1 MGACLYQN
9 IFVILQQNL
18 RNMDVR
24 ERLAALRAQ
33 MHEQGLAA
41 YVVPGND
48 PHASEYMASHWCEMQ
63 WLSGFNGESGTMVVT
78 TDRALLWTD
87 SRYYLQAGIELKDST
102 IELMRESDI
111 DCPSV
116 VEWLKGE
123 LKAESQEPRD
133 ERFIGLN
140 PEMFSV
146 NDFKAWKE
154 QFAEA
159 GIGVKSVD
167 LIKPIWTEG
176 RPAIPSDKLY
186 PYSADFAGETVESK
200 ISRMREILEAKGES
214 QKSKDYALIV
224 SALDEIAWLL
234 NIRGNDVEYNP
245 VVISY
250 VVLEGDK
257 CTLFV
262 NPEKIDSAAQNYLD
276 FNNIDVQPYEAVFDY
291 IHGLRGTIFYDGA
304 KVNEALY
311 EAIDNGPSD
320 QGPRTKAKNIQSPI
334 LIDKAKKNAVEL
346 EGERI
351 AMRQDGAALTRFF
364 KWLEETLVESQ
375 KSKVERPLT
384 EWDLME
390 KLHAFRAMGEN
401 FVEESFGTIAG
412 YQGNG
417 AIVHYA
423 ATKEHCAEVKKE
435 GMLLL
440 DSGGQYLDGTTDITR
455 TVWLG
460 GRIPEQAKLDYTYV
474 LKGHIALQTA
484 RFPRGTRG
492 NQLDA
497 LAKQYMW
504 QAGITFGH
512 GTGHGVGH
520 FLGCH
525 EGPQNVR
532 TDNNPTPLEV
542 GHIISD
548 EPGIYRTGKWGIR
561 TENLITVIP
570 AKQTKATTTEDEW
583 LTFETLTLCFYDTSL
598 IEMSLMTEDEID
610 WLNAYHVR
618 VYKEVSP
625 LLNEEEKH
633 YLAKKCV
640 ALEI

>member
-1 MGACLYQN
+1 MNVL
-9 IFVILQQNL
+9 
-18 RNMDVR
+18 D
-24 ERLAALRAQ
+24 RLAALRAA
-33 MHEQGLAA
+33 MKEAKVAA

-78 TDRALLWTD
+78 TDKALLWTD

-116 VEWLKGE
+116 VDWL
-123 LKAESQEPRD
+123 AENVQ
-133 ERFIGLN
+133 GLVGVN

-146 NDFKAWKE
+146 NDFSAWNEKI
-154 QFAEA
+154 AL
-159 GIGVKSVD
+159 KSID
-167 LIKPIWTEG
+167 LIKPLWIEG
-176 RPAIPSDKLY
+176 RPAIPADKLY
-186 PYSADFAGETVESK
+186 PYSADFAGESVESK
-200 ISRMREILEAKGES
+200 LARMREKLV
-214 QKSKDYALIV
+214 ALHGDAIIV

-250 VVLEGDK
+250 VVLKADK

-262 NPEKIDSAAQNYLD
+262 DANKIDTVARNYLD
-276 FNNIDVQPYEAVFDY
+276 FNNIDVQQYEAVFKY
-291 IHGLRGTIFYDGA
+291 IARLSGTVIYDGA
-304 KVNEALY
+304 RVNEALF
-311 EAIDNGPSD
+311 EAIPAGCKKIN
-320 QGPRTKAKNIQSPI
+320 TKSPI
-334 LIDKAKKNAVEL
+334 LIDKAHKNAVEL

-351 AMRQDGAALTRFF
+351 AMRQDAAALTRFF
-364 KWLEETLVESQ
+364 KWLEEEAFANGKTQ
-375 KSKVERPLT
+375 T

-390 KLHAFRAMGEN
+390 KLHAFRDMGEN

-412 YQGNG
+412 YKGNG

-423 ATKEHCAEVKKE
+423 ATKDNCAEVKPE

-460 GRIPEQAKLDYTYV
+460 GEIPTQAKLDYTYV

-504 QAGITFGH
+504 EAGITFGH

-542 GHIISD
+542 GHIVSD
-548 EPGIYRTGKWGIR
+548 EPGIYRTGQWGIR

-570 AKQTKATTTEDEW
+570 AQQTEATTTEDEW
-583 LTFETLTLCFYDTSL
+583 LTFETLTLCFYDTNL
-598 IEMSLMTEDEID
+598 IDMSLMTDKEIA
-610 WLNAYHVR
+610 WINAYHER
-618 VYKEVSP
+618 VYKETAP
-625 LLNEEEKH
+625 LLNAEEAA
-633 YLAKKCV
+633 YLARKC
-640 ALEI
+640 APIQL

>member
-1 MGACLYQN
+1 MTVLDN
-9 IFVILQQNL
+9 
-18 RNMDVR
+18 
-24 ERLAALRAQ
+24 LAALR
-33 MHEQGLAA
+33 GLMRENGLSA

-63 WLSGFNGESGTMVVT
+63 WLSGFQGESGTVVVT
-78 TDRALLWTD
+78 MDRALLWTD
-87 SRYYLQAGIELKDST
+87 SRYYLQAGIELKGSS
-102 IELMRESDI
+102 IELMRESDV

-116 VEWLKGE
+116 VDWLSE
-123 LKAESQEPRD
+123 HVE
-133 ERFIGLN
+133 GLVGVN

-146 NDFKAWKE
+146 DD
-154 QFAEA
+154 FAEWSEK
-159 GIGVKSVD
+159 VSLKSID
-167 LIKPIWTEG
+167 LIKPLWTEG
-176 RPAIPSDKLY
+176 RPAIPADKLY

-200 ISRMREILEAKGES
+200 ISRMREQLAK
-214 QKSKDYALIV
+214 KKANAMIV

-250 VVLEGDK
+250 LVLEADK

-262 NPEKIDSAAQNYLD
+262 DQAKLDSAAQNYLD
-276 FNNIDVQPYEAVFDY
+276 FNRIDVQPYEAVFEY
-291 IHGLRGTIFYDGA
+291 IRSLNGTVLYDGA
-304 KVNEALY
+304 KVNEALF
-311 EAIDNGPSD
+311 EAIPEGCKKIN
-320 QGPRTKAKNIQSPI
+320 TKSPI
-334 LIDKAKKNAVEL
+334 LVDKAKKNAVEL

-351 AMRQDGAALTRFF
+351 AMRQDAAALTRFF
-364 KWLEETLVESQ
+364 KWLEEEAFAKGQTQ
-375 KSKVERPLT
+375 T
-384 EWDLME
+384 EWNLME
-390 KLHAFRAMGEN
+390 KLHEFRAKGEN

-412 YQGNG
+412 YKGNG

-423 ATKEHCAEVKKE
+423 ATKENCAEVKPE

-460 GRIPEQAKLDYTYV
+460 GRIPQQAKLDYTYV
-474 LKGHIALQTA
+474 LKGHIALQRA
-484 RFPRGTRG
+484 RFPKGTRG

-504 QAGITFGH
+504 EAGITFGH

-532 TDNNPTPLEV
+532 TDNNPTALEV

-548 EPGIYRTGKWGIR
+548 EPGIYRTGQWGIR

-583 LTFETLTLCFYDTSL
+583 LTFETLTLCFYDTNL

-625 LLNEEEKH
+625 LLNEAERA
-633 YLAKKCV
+633 YLAKKC
-640 ALEI
+640 AAIEI

>member
-1 MGACLYQN
+1 MKT
-9 IFVILQQNL
+9 IEKI
-18 RNMDVR
+18 
-24 ERLAALRAQ
+24 AALRQA
-33 MHEQGLAA
+33 MREAGVAA

-48 PHASEYMASHWCEMQ
+48 PHASEYMAAHWCEMQ

-78 TDRALLWTD
+78 LDRALLWTD

-116 VEWLKGE
+116 VDWLSE
-123 LKAESQEPRD
+123 HVE
-133 ERFIGLN
+133 GLVGVN

-146 NDFKAWKE
+146 NDFADWKE
-154 QFAEA
+154 KVEL
-159 GIGVKSVD
+159 KSVD
-167 LIKPIWTEG
+167 LIKGLWTED
-176 RPAIPSDKLY
+176 RPAIPADKLY

-200 ISRMREILEAKGES
+200 LARMRAELKKKNG
-214 QKSKDYALIV
+214 DALII

-234 NIRGNDVEYNP
+234 NIRGNDVEFNP

-250 VVLEGDK
+250 VVLEADK

-262 NPEKIDSAAQNYLD
+262 DAAKIDSPAQNYLD

-291 IHGLRGTIFYDGA
+291 IRGLKGTVLFDGA
-304 KVNEALY
+304 RVNEALY
-311 EAIDNGPSD
+311 EAIPAECKKVN
-320 QGPRTKAKNIQSPI
+320 AKSPI
-334 LIDKAKKNAVEL
+334 LIDKAHKNAVEL

-351 AMRQDGAALTRFF
+351 AMRQDAAALTRFF
-364 KWLEETLVESQ
+364 LWLEKEAFKNGQTQ
-375 KSKVERPLT
+375 T
-384 EWDLME
+384 EWTLME
-390 KLHAFRAMGEN
+390 KLHEFRMKGEN

-412 YQGNG
+412 YKGNG

-423 ATKEHCAEVKKE
+423 ATPEKCAEVKPE

-474 LKGHIALQTA
+474 LKGHIALARA

-497 LAKQYMW
+497 LAKQFMW
-504 QAGITFGH
+504 EAGITFGH

-532 TDNNPTPLEV
+532 TDNNPTALEV

-548 EPGIYRTGKWGIR
+548 EPGIYRTDKWGIR

-570 AKQTKATTTEDEW
+570 AKRTKATTTEDEW
-583 LTFETLTLCFYDTSL
+583 LAFETLTLCFYDTNL

-618 VYKEVSP
+618 VYKETAP
-625 LLNEEEKH
+625 LLNAEERNF
-633 YLAKKCV
+633 LARKCA
-640 ALEI
+640 ALD

>member
-1 MGACLYQN
+1 MN
-9 IFVILQQNL
+9 VK
-18 RNMDVR
+18 

-111 DCPSV
+111 DCPGV
-116 VEWLKGE
+116 VEWLCGE
-123 LKAESQEPRD
+123 LRITND
-133 ERFIGLN
+133 ELRIGVN

-146 NDFKAWKE
+146 NAFKAWKE
-154 QFAEA
+154 RFVEA

-167 LIKPIWTEG
+167 LIRPIWTEG

-186 PYSADFAGETVESK
+186 PYSADFAGETVENK
-200 ISRMREILEAKGES
+200 LARMRESLESKVES

-250 VVLEGDK
+250 VVLEADK

-311 EAIDNGPSD
+311 EAISHQDSAVS
-320 QGPRTKAKNIQSPI
+320 AKNIQSPI

-364 KWLEETLVESQ
+364 KWLEEEAFSHQ
-375 KSKVERPLT
+375 HSAIS

-460 GRIPEQAKLDYTYV
+460 GRIPQQAKLDYTYV

-548 EPGIYRTGKWGIR
+548 EPGIYRTGQWGIR

-598 IEMSLMTEDEID
+598 IEMNLMTEDEID

-625 LLNEEEKH
+625 LLNEEEKQ
-633 YLAKKCV
+633 YLARKCA
-640 ALEI
+640 ALEVGE

>member
-1 MGACLYQN
+1 MRK
-9 IFVILQQNL
+9 ILFFMTVQ
-18 RNMDVR
+18 
-24 ERLAALRAQ
+24 ERLAALRAL
-33 MHEQGLAA
+33 MKENGLSA

-78 TDRALLWTD
+78 LDRALLWTD

-111 DCPSV
+111 DCPKIT
-116 VEWLKGE
+116 EWL
-123 LKAESQEPRD
+123 AENVQ
-133 ERFIGLN
+133 GLVGVN

-146 NDFKAWKE
+146 NDF
-154 QFAEA
+154 AEWSESIA
-159 GIGVKSVD
+159 LKSID
-167 LIKPIWTEG
+167 LIKPLWTEG
-176 RPAIPSDKLY
+176 RPAIPADKLY

-200 ISRMREILEAKGES
+200 LARMRGILESRVKSQES
-214 QKSKDYALIV
+214 REYAMII
-224 SALDEIAWLL
+224 SALDEIVWLL

-250 VVLEGDK
+250 AVLEADK

-262 NPEKIDSAAQNYLD
+262 DANKIDSPAQNYLD
-276 FNNIDVQPYEAVFDY
+276 FNNIDVKPYEAVFEY
-291 IHGLRGTIFYDGA
+291 IASLSGTVLYDGA
-304 KVNEALY
+304 RVNEALF
-311 EAIDNGPSD
+311 EAIPADCKKIN
-320 QGPRTKAKNIQSPI
+320 TKSPI

-351 AMRQDGAALTRFF
+351 AMRQDAVALTRFF
-364 KWLEETLVESQ
+364 KWLEEEAFADGQTQ
-375 KSKVERPLT
+375 T
-384 EWDLME
+384 EWSLME
-390 KLHAFRAMGEN
+390 KLHEFRLKGEN
-401 FVEESFGTIAG
+401 FVEDSFGTIAG
-412 YQGNG
+412 YLGNG

-423 ATKEHCAEVKKE
+423 ATADKCAVVKPE

-460 GRIPEQAKLDYTYV
+460 GRIPQQAKLDYTYV
-474 LKGHIALQTA
+474 LKGHIALARA

-497 LAKQYMW
+497 LAKQFMW
-504 QAGITFGH
+504 EAGITYGH

-520 FLGCH
+520 FLSCH

-532 TDNNPTPLEV
+532 TDNNPTSLEV

-548 EPGIYRTGKWGIR
+548 EPGIYRTDKWGIR

-583 LTFETLTLCFYDTSL
+583 LAFETLTLCFYDTSL

-610 WLNAYHVR
+610 WINAYHVR
-618 VYKEVSP
+618 VYKEISP
-625 LLNEEEKH
+625 LLSNEEKS
-633 YLAKKCV
+633 YLAYKC
-640 ALEI
+640 AAIELD

>member
-1 MGACLYQN
+1 MS
-9 IFVILQQNL
+9 
-18 RNMDVR
+18 VR
-24 ERLAALRAQ
+24 ERLDALREL
-33 MHEQGLAA
+33 MRKHDLSA

-48 PHASEYMASHWCEMQ
+48 PHASEYMAAHWCEMQ

-78 TDRALLWTD
+78 LDRALLWTD

-111 DCPSV
+111 DCPKIV
-116 VEWLKGE
+116 DWL
-123 LKAESQEPRD
+123 AENVNRQWV
-133 ERFIGLN
+133 GVN

-146 NDFKAWKE
+146 NDFADWSEK
-154 QFAEA
+154 
-159 GIGVKSVD
+159 INLKSID
-167 LIKPIWTEG
+167 LIKPLWTEN
-176 RPAIPSDKLY
+176 RPAIPADKLY

-200 ISRMREILEAKGES
+200 LARMREIANR
-214 QKSKDYALIV
+214 KSSDRPWALV
-224 SALDEIAWLL
+224 SSALDEIAWLL

-250 VVLEGDK
+250 VVLEADK

-262 NPEKIDSAAQNYLD
+262 NAEKIDSPAQNYLD
-276 FNNIDVQPYEAVFDY
+276 FNNIDVLPYEAVFDY
-291 IHGLRGTIFYDGA
+291 IRGLKGTVLFDGA
-304 KVNEALY
+304 RVNEALF
-311 EAIDNGPSD
+311 EAIPEGCKRIN
-320 QGPRTKAKNIQSPI
+320 TKSPI
-334 LIDKAKKNAVEL
+334 LIDKARKNAVEL

-351 AMRQDGAALTRFF
+351 AMRQDAVALTRFF
-364 KWLEETLVESQ
+364 KWLEEEAFKTPQTECTLA
-375 KSKVERPLT
+375 
-384 EWDLME
+384 D
-390 KLHAFRAMGEN
+390 KLHEFRLQGEN

-423 ATKEHCAEVKKE
+423 ATPDNCAEVKPQ

-460 GRIPEQAKLDYTYV
+460 GRIPQQAKLDYTYV
-474 LKGHIALQTA
+474 LKGHIALARA

-497 LAKQYMW
+497 LAKQFMW
-504 QAGITFGH
+504 EAGITFGH

-532 TDNNPTPLEV
+532 TDNNPTALEI

-548 EPGIYRTGKWGIR
+548 EPGIYRTNQWGIR
-561 TENLITVIP
+561 TENLITVVP
-570 AKQTKATTTEDEW
+570 AKRTKATTTDDEW
-583 LTFETLTLCFYDTSL
+583 LAFETLTLCFYDTSL

-625 LLNEEEKH
+625 LLNNDERTF
-633 YLAKKCV
+633 LARKC
-640 ALEI
+640 AAIEI

>member
-1 MGACLYQN
+1 MNRL
-9 IFVILQQNL
+9 
-18 RNMDVR
+18 
-24 ERLAALRAQ
+24 ERLAALRG
-33 MHEQGLAA
+33 MMKEHGLAA

-63 WLSGFNGESGTMVVT
+63 FLSGFNGESGTMVVT
-78 TDRALLWTD
+78 MDKALLWTD

-102 IELMRESDI
+102 IELMRESDV
-111 DCPSV
+111 DCPKIV
-116 VEWLKGE
+116 DWLADNVQG
-123 LKAESQEPRD
+123 L
-133 ERFIGLN
+133 IGVN

-146 NDFKAWKE
+146 NDYKE
-154 QFAEA
+154 WSEKIAL
-159 GIGVKSVD
+159 KSID
-167 LIKPIWTEG
+167 LIKPLWTEG
-176 RPAIPSDKLY
+176 RPAIPQDKLY
-186 PYSADFAGETVESK
+186 PYAADFAGESVESK
-200 ISRMREILEAKGES
+200 LARMREQLAK
-214 QKSKDYALIV
+214 KKADAMII

-250 VVLEGDK
+250 VVLEADK

-262 NPEKIDSAAQNYLD
+262 DAAKIDSPAQNYLD
-276 FNNIDVQPYEAVFDY
+276 FNNVEVKPYEAVFDY
-291 IHGLRGTIFYDGA
+291 IKGLKGTVLYDGA
-304 KVNEALY
+304 RVNEALY
-311 EAIDNGPSD
+311 EAIPEGCKKIN
-320 QGPRTKAKNIQSPI
+320 AKSPI
-334 LIDKAKKNAVEL
+334 LIDKAHKNAVEL

-351 AMRQDGAALTRFF
+351 AMRQDCVALTRFF
-364 KWLEETLVESQ
+364 MWLEEEAFANGQTQ
-375 KSKVERPLT
+375 T
-384 EWDLME
+384 EWTLME
-390 KLHAFRAMGEN
+390 KLHEFRMMGEN

-412 YQGNG
+412 YKGNG

-423 ATKEHCAEVKKE
+423 ATKDNCAEVKPE

-460 GRIPEQAKLDYTYV
+460 GRIPQQAKLDYTYV
-474 LKGHIALQTA
+474 LKGHIALARA

-504 QAGITFGH
+504 EAGITFGH

-532 TDNNPTPLEV
+532 TDNNPTALEI

-548 EPGIYRTGKWGIR
+548 EPGIYRTDLWGIR

-583 LTFETLTLCFYDTSL
+583 LQFETLTLCFYDTSL

-625 LLNEEEKH
+625 LLNDEEKK
-633 YLAKKCV
+633 YLAYKCQS
-640 ALEI
+640 LEI

>member
-1 MGACLYQN
+1 MKT
-9 IFVILQQNL
+9 I
-18 RNMDVR
+18 DK
-24 ERLAALRAQ
+24 LAALRQA
-33 MHEQGLAA
+33 MREAGVSA

-48 PHASEYMASHWCEMQ
+48 PHASEYMAAHWCEMQ

-78 TDRALLWTD
+78 LDRALLWTD

-116 VEWLKGE
+116 VDWLKE
-123 LKAESQEPRD
+123 SLPQPSLKGGSSV
-133 ERFIGLN
+133 GLN
-140 PEMFSV
+140 PEMWSV
-146 NDFKAWKE
+146 DDFKAMKE
-154 QFAEA
+154 RLADT
-159 GIGVKSVD
+159 GIGVKSID

-176 RPAIPSDKLY
+176 RPAIPADKLY
-186 PYSADFAGETVESK
+186 PYSADYAGETVESK
-200 ISRMREILEAKGES
+200 LARIRKCLPQPSLKGGS
-214 QKSKDYALIV
+214 AMII

-250 VVLEGDK
+250 VVLEADK

-262 NPEKIDSAAQNYLD
+262 DANKVDTVAQNYLD
-276 FNNIDVQPYEAVFDY
+276 FNNIDVQPYEAVFES
-291 IHGLRGTIFYDGA
+291 IRGLQGTVLFDGA
-304 KVNEALY
+304 RVNEALY
-311 EAIDNGPSD
+311 EAIPEGCKKVN
-320 QGPRTKAKNIQSPI
+320 AKSPI
-334 LIDKAKKNAVEL
+334 LIDKARKNAVEL

-351 AMRQDGAALTRFF
+351 AMRQDAVALTRFF
-364 KWLEETLVESQ
+364 LWLEKEAFRDGQTQ
-375 KSKVERPLT
+375 T
-384 EWDLME
+384 EWTLME
-390 KLHAFRAMGEN
+390 KLHEFRMMGEN

-412 YQGNG
+412 YKGNG

-423 ATKEHCAEVKKE
+423 ATPDKCAEVKPE

-474 LKGHIALQTA
+474 LKGHIALARA

-504 QAGITFGH
+504 EAGITFGH

-532 TDNNPTPLEV
+532 TDNNPTALEV

-548 EPGIYRTGKWGIR
+548 EPGIYRTDKWGIR

-570 AKQTKATTTEDEW
+570 AKRTKATTTEDEW
-583 LTFETLTLCFYDTSL
+583 LAFETLTLCFYDTSL
-598 IEMSLMTEDEID
+598 IELSLMTDDEID

-625 LLNEEEKH
+625 LLNAEEAKF
-633 YLAKKCV
+633 LARKCAAV
-640 ALEI
+640 ER

>member
-1 MGACLYQN
+1 MK
-9 IFVILQQNL
+9 
-18 RNMDVR
+18 VR
-24 ERLAALRAQ
+24 EKIESLLAAMRAN
-33 MHEQGLAA
+33 GLSA

-63 WLSGFNGESGTMVVT
+63 WLSGFNGESGTVVVT
-78 TDRALLWTD
+78 LDKALLWTD
-87 SRYYLQAGIELKDST
+87 SRYYLQAGIELEDSG
-102 IELMRESDI
+102 IELMRESDV
-111 DCPSV
+111 DCPSI
-116 VEWLKGE
+116 VEWLTVNGSG
-123 LKAESQEPRD
+123 LTV
-133 ERFIGLN
+133 GLN

-146 NDFKAWKE
+146 NDFQAWKG
-154 QFAEA
+154 QLAEA
-159 GIGVKSVD
+159 GIEIKSID
-167 LIKPIWTEG
+167 LIKPLWTDG
-176 RPAIPSDKLY
+176 RPAIPQDKLY

-200 ISRMREILEAKGES
+200 LARMREIVNR
-214 QKSKDYALIV
+214 KSSNRKWALII

-250 VVLEGDK
+250 VVLEADK

-262 NPEKIDSAAQNYLD
+262 DANKIDSAAQNYLD
-276 FNNIDVQPYEAVFDY
+276 FNNIDIQPYEAVFDY
-291 IHGLRGTIFYDGA
+291 IKSLSGTVFYDGA
-304 KVNEALY
+304 RVNEALY
-311 EAIDNGPSD
+311 EAIRVQESGV
-320 QGPRTKAKNIQSPI
+320 KAKDIKSPI
-334 LIDKAKKNAVEL
+334 LIDKAKKNAIEL

-364 KWLEETLVESQ
+364 KWLEEEAFADRSGSGAQTAS
-375 KSKVERPLT
+375 LT

-390 KLHAFRAMGEN
+390 KLHEFRAMGEN

-423 ATKEHCAEVKKE
+423 ATKDNCAEVKPE

-455 TVWLG
+455 TIWLG
-460 GRIPEQAKLDYTYV
+460 GRKPEQAKRDYTYV
-474 LKGHIALQTA
+474 LKGHIALARA

-504 QAGITFGH
+504 EAGITFGH

-548 EPGIYRTGKWGIR
+548 EPGIYRTDKWGIR

-570 AKQTKATTTEDEW
+570 AKQTNETTTEDEW
-583 LTFETLTLCFYDTSL
+583 LAFETLTLCFYDTSL
-598 IEMSLMTEDEID
+598 IEMSLMTDDEID
-610 WLNAYHVR
+610 WINAYHVR
-618 VYKEVSP
+618 VYKEISP
-625 LLNEEEKH
+625 LLNDEEKS
-633 YLAKKCV
+633 YLAYKC
-640 ALEI
+640 AAIER

>member
-1 MGACLYQN
+1 MQKKVYLCSKN
-9 IFVILQQNL
+9 
-18 RNMDVR
+18 RKNMTTI
-24 ERLAALRAQ
+24 EKLAALRGMMQ
-33 MHEQGLAA
+33 EHGLAA

-78 TDRALLWTD
+78 MDKALLWTD

-111 DCPSV
+111 DCPKIPDWLADN
-116 VEWLKGE
+116 VEGTV
-123 LKAESQEPRD
+123 
-133 ERFIGLN
+133 GVN

-146 NDFKAWKE
+146 NDF
-154 QFAEA
+154 AEWSET
-159 GIGVKSVD
+159 IELHSID
-167 LIKPIWTEG
+167 FIKPLWTEG
-176 RPAIPSDKLY
+176 RPAIPQDKLY
-186 PYSADFAGETVESK
+186 SYSEDFAGESVESK
-200 ISRMREILEAKGES
+200 LARMREQLAK
-214 QKSKDYALIV
+214 KKADAMII

-250 VVLEGDK
+250 VVLEADK

-262 NPEKIDSAAQNYLD
+262 DENKIDSPAQNYLD
-276 FNNIDVQPYEAVFDY
+276 FNNIDIKPYEAVFEY
-291 IHGLRGTIFYDGA
+291 IKSLSGTVLYDGA
-304 KVNEALY
+304 RVNEALY
-311 EAIDNGPSD
+311 EAIPAACKKIN
-320 QGPRTKAKNIQSPI
+320 TKSPI
-334 LIDKAKKNAVEL
+334 LIDKAKKNAIEI

-351 AMRQDGAALTRFF
+351 AMRQDAVALTRFF
-364 KWLEETLVESQ
+364 KWLEEEAFEDGQTQ
-375 KSKVERPLT
+375 T
-384 EWDLME
+384 EWSLME
-390 KLHAFRAMGEN
+390 KLHEFRLMGEN
-401 FVEESFGTIAG
+401 FIEESFGTIAG
-412 YQGNG
+412 YLGNG

-423 ATKEHCAEVKKE
+423 ATKDNCAEVKPE

-460 GRIPEQAKLDYTYV
+460 GRIPQQAKLDYTYV
-474 LKGHIALQTA
+474 LKGHIALQRA

-504 QAGITFGH
+504 EAGITYGH

-532 TDNNPTPLEV
+532 TDNNPTALEV

-618 VYKEVSP
+618 VYKEISP
-625 LLNEEEKH
+625 LLSNEEKS
-633 YLAKKCV
+633 YLAYKCASIEV
-640 ALEI
+640 

>member
-1 MGACLYQN
+1 MTVL
-9 IFVILQQNL
+9 
-18 RNMDVR
+18 
-24 ERLAALRAQ
+24 ERLSALREL
-33 MHEQGLAA
+33 MRKNGLAA

-63 WLSGFNGESGTMVVT
+63 WISGFNGESGTIVVT
-78 TDRALLWTD
+78 LDKALLWTD

-116 VEWLKGE
+116 IDWLSENIQGVV
-123 LKAESQEPRD
+123 
-133 ERFIGLN
+133 GVN

-146 NDFKAWKE
+146 NDFADWKE
-154 QFAEA
+154 KAELRS
-159 GIGVKSVD
+159 ID
-167 LIKPIWTEG
+167 LIKPIWTED
-176 RPAIPSDKLY
+176 RPAIPQDKLY

-200 ISRMREILEAKGES
+200 LARMREQLAK
-214 QKSKDYALIV
+214 KKADALIV

-250 VVLEGDK
+250 VVLEADK

-262 NPEKIDSAAQNYLD
+262 DANKIDAPAQNYLD
-276 FNNIDVQPYEAVFDY
+276 FNNIDVKPYEAVFDY
-291 IHGLRGTIFYDGA
+291 IAGLSGTILYDGA
-304 KVNEALY
+304 RVNEALY
-311 EAIDNGPSD
+311 EAIPEGCKKIN
-320 QGPRTKAKNIQSPI
+320 AKSVI
-334 LIDKAKKNAVEL
+334 LIDKAKKNVVEL

-351 AMRQDGAALTRFF
+351 AMRQDAVALTRFF
-364 KWLEETLVESQ
+364 MWLEEEAFANGQTQ
-375 KSKVERPLT
+375 T
-384 EWDLME
+384 EWSLME
-390 KLHAFRAMGEN
+390 KLHEFRLKGEN

-412 YQGNG
+412 YLGNG

-423 ATKEHCAEVKKE
+423 ATKENCAEVKPQ

-460 GRIPEQAKLDYTYV
+460 GRIPQQAKLDYTYV
-474 LKGHIALQTA
+474 LKGHIALARA

-504 QAGITFGH
+504 EAGITYGH

-532 TDNNPTPLEV
+532 TDNNPTSLEV

-548 EPGIYRTGKWGIR
+548 EPGIYRTDMWGIR

-570 AKQTKATTTEDEW
+570 TKQTKATTTEDEW
-583 LTFETLTLCFYDTSL
+583 LAFETLTLCFYDTSL

-610 WLNAYHVR
+610 WINAYHVR

-625 LLNEEEKH
+625 LLNDEEKK
-633 YLAKKCV
+633 YLAYKCA
-640 ALEI
+640 ALGD

>member
-1 MGACLYQN
+1 MNVL
-9 IFVILQQNL
+9 
-18 RNMDVR
+18 D
-24 ERLAALRAQ
+24 RLAALRAA
-33 MHEQGLAA
+33 MKEAKVAA
-41 YVVPGND
+41 YVVLGND

-78 TDRALLWTD
+78 TDKALLWTD

-116 VEWLKGE
+116 VDWL
-123 LKAESQEPRD
+123 AENVQ
-133 ERFIGLN
+133 GLVGVN

-146 NDFKAWKE
+146 NDFSAWNEKI
-154 QFAEA
+154 AL
-159 GIGVKSVD
+159 KSID
-167 LIKPIWTEG
+167 LIKPLWIEG
-176 RPAIPSDKLY
+176 RPAIPADKLY
-186 PYSADFAGETVESK
+186 PYSADFAGESVESK
-200 ISRMREILEAKGES
+200 LARMREKLV
-214 QKSKDYALIV
+214 ALHGDSIIV

-250 VVLEGDK
+250 VVLEADK

-262 NPEKIDSAAQNYLD
+262 DANKIDTVARNYLD
-276 FNNIDVQPYEAVFDY
+276 FNNIDVQPYEAVFEY
-291 IHGLRGTIFYDGA
+291 IARLSGMVIFDGA
-304 KVNEALY
+304 RVNEALF
-311 EAIDNGPSD
+311 EAIPAGCKKIN
-320 QGPRTKAKNIQSPI
+320 TKSPI
-334 LIDKAKKNAVEL
+334 LIDKAHKNAVEL

-351 AMRQDGAALTRFF
+351 AMRQDAAALTRFF
-364 KWLEETLVESQ
+364 KWLEEEAFANGKTQ
-375 KSKVERPLT
+375 T

-390 KLHAFRAMGEN
+390 KLHAFRDMGEN

-412 YQGNG
+412 YKGNG

-423 ATKEHCAEVKKE
+423 ATKDNCAEVKPE

-460 GRIPEQAKLDYTYV
+460 GEIPTQAKLDYTYV

-497 LAKQYMW
+497 LAKQFMW
-504 QAGITFGH
+504 EAGITFGH

-542 GHIISD
+542 GHIVSD
-548 EPGIYRTGKWGIR
+548 EPGIYRTGQWGIR

-570 AKQTKATTTEDEW
+570 AKQTEATTTEDEW
-583 LTFETLTLCFYDTSL
+583 LTFETLTLCFYDTNL
-598 IEMSLMTEDEID
+598 IDMSLMTDKEIA
-610 WLNAYHVR
+610 WINAYHER
-618 VYKEVSP
+618 VYKETAP
-625 LLNEEEKH
+625 LLNAEEAA
-633 YLAKKCV
+633 YLARKC
-640 ALEI
+640 APIQL

>member
-1 MGACLYQN
+1 MT
-9 IFVILQQNL
+9 
-18 RNMDVR
+18 VR
-24 ERLAALRAQ
+24 EKIAALRAA
-33 MHEQGLAA
+33 MSACGVSA

-48 PHASEYMASHWCEMQ
+48 PHASEYMASHWFEMQ
-63 WLSGFNGESGTMVVT
+63 WLSGFQGESGTVVVT
-78 TDRALLWTD
+78 MDRALLWTD
-87 SRYYLQAGIELKDST
+87 SRYYLQAGIELNGSG

-111 DCPSV
+111 DCPSIPDWL
-116 VEWLKGE
+116 VENVQG
-123 LKAESQEPRD
+123 PV
-133 ERFIGLN
+133 GVN

-146 NDFKAWKE
+146 NQFSEWKE
-154 QFAEA
+154 KIAL
-159 GIGVKSVD
+159 KSVD
-167 LIKPIWTEG
+167 LIRDLWTEN
-176 RPAIPSDKLY
+176 RPPIPQDKLY
-186 PYSADFAGETVESK
+186 PYAADFAGETVESK
-200 ISRMREILEAKGES
+200 LARIREIVNRQS
-214 QKSKDYALIV
+214 SNRQWTLIV

-250 VVLEGDK
+250 VVLEADK

-262 NPEKIDSAAQNYLD
+262 DANKLDAPAQNYLD
-276 FNNIDVQPYEAVFDY
+276 FNGITVLPYEAVFDY
-291 IHGLRGTIFYDGA
+291 IRSLEGTVFYDGA
-304 KVNEALY
+304 RVNEALF
-311 EAIDNGPSD
+311 EAI
-320 QGPRTKAKNIQSPI
+320 TKAKAVNIKSPI

-351 AMRQDGAALTRFF
+351 AMRQDGVALTRFF
-364 KWLEETLVESQ
+364 KWLEEEAFQTPQ
-375 KSKVERPLT
+375 T
-384 EWDLME
+384 EWTLME
-390 KLHAFRAMGEN
+390 KLHEFRLMGDN
-401 FVEESFGTIAG
+401 FIEESFGTIAG

-423 ATKEHCAEVKKE
+423 ATKENCAVVKPE

-460 GRIPEQAKLDYTYV
+460 GRKPEQAKRDYTYV
-474 LKGHIALQTA
+474 LKGHIALARA

-497 LAKQYMW
+497 LAKQFMW
-504 QAGITFGH
+504 EAGVTYGH

-570 AKQTKATTTEDEW
+570 AKRTAEATTEDEW
-583 LTFETLTLCFYDTSL
+583 LAFETLTLCFYDTSL
-598 IEMSLMTEDEID
+598 IEMSMMTEDEID

-618 VYKEVSP
+618 VYKEIAP
-625 LLNEEEKH
+625 LLNADERA
-633 YLAKKCV
+633 YLARKC
-640 ALEI
+640 AAIEKEN

>member
-1 MGACLYQN
+1 MTVL
-9 IFVILQQNL
+9 
-18 RNMDVR
+18 
-24 ERLAALRAQ
+24 ERLSALREL
-33 MHEQGLAA
+33 MRKNGLAA

-63 WLSGFNGESGTMVVT
+63 WISGFNGESGTMVVT
-78 TDRALLWTD
+78 LDKALLWTD

-116 VEWLKGE
+116 IDWL
-123 LKAESQEPRD
+123 AENIHGT
-133 ERFIGLN
+133 IGIN

-146 NDFKAWKE
+146 NDFADWKE
-154 QFAEA
+154 KAELRS
-159 GIGVKSVD
+159 ID
-167 LIKPIWTEG
+167 LIRPIWTED
-176 RPAIPSDKLY
+176 RPAIPQDKLY

-200 ISRMREILEAKGES
+200 LSRMREQLAK
-214 QKSKDYALIV
+214 KKADALIV

-250 VVLEGDK
+250 VVLEADK

-262 NPEKIDSAAQNYLD
+262 DANKIDSPAQNYLD
-276 FNNIDVQPYEAVFDY
+276 FNNIDVKPYEAVFSY
-291 IHGLRGTIFYDGA
+291 ISSLSGTILYDGA
-304 KVNEALY
+304 RVNEALY
-311 EAIDNGPSD
+311 EAIPEGCKKIN
-320 QGPRTKAKNIQSPI
+320 AKSPI

-351 AMRQDGAALTRFF
+351 AMRQDAVALTRFF
-364 KWLEETLVESQ
+364 MWLEEEAFANGQTQ
-375 KSKVERPLT
+375 T
-384 EWDLME
+384 EWSLME
-390 KLHAFRAMGEN
+390 KLHEFRMMGEN

-412 YQGNG
+412 YLGNG

-423 ATKEHCAEVKKE
+423 ATKDKCAEVKPQ

-460 GRIPEQAKLDYTYV
+460 GRIPQQAKLDYTYV
-474 LKGHIALQTA
+474 LKGHIALARA

-504 QAGITFGH
+504 EAGITFGH

-532 TDNNPTPLEV
+532 TDNNPTALEV

-548 EPGIYRTGKWGIR
+548 EPGIYRTDMWGIR

-583 LTFETLTLCFYDTSL
+583 LAFETLTLCFYDTSL

-610 WLNAYHVR
+610 WINAYHVR

-625 LLNEEEKH
+625 LLNDEEKK
-633 YLAKKCV
+633 YLAYKCQS
-640 ALEI
+640 LEI

>member
-1 MGACLYQN
+1 MNVL
-9 IFVILQQNL
+9 
-18 RNMDVR
+18 
-24 ERLAALRAQ
+24 ERLAALRAA
-33 MHEQGLAA
+33 MKEANVTV

-63 WLSGFNGESGTMVVT
+63 WLSGFNGEAGTMVVA
-78 TDRALLWTD
+78 TDKALLWTD

-111 DCPSV
+111 DCPSI
-116 VEWLKGE
+116 VEWLTKNVQG
-123 LKAESQEPRD
+123 AV
-133 ERFIGLN
+133 GLN

-146 NDFKAWKE
+146 NDFAEWKE
-154 QFAEA
+154 QLAA
-159 GIGVKSVD
+159 ANLSIKSVD

-200 ISRMREILEAKGES
+200 LARMREIVN
-214 QKSKDYALIV
+214 SKASDSKWALII

-250 VVLEGDK
+250 VVLEDDK

-262 NPEKIDSAAQNYLD
+262 DANKVDTVAQNYLD
-276 FNNIDVQPYEAVFDY
+276 FNNIDVKPYETVFDY
-291 IHGLRGTIFYDGA
+291 IAGLSGTVIYDGA
-304 KVNEALY
+304 RVNEALF
-311 EAIDNGPSD
+311 EAIPAGCKKIN
-320 QGPRTKAKNIQSPI
+320 TKSPV

-351 AMRQDGAALTRFF
+351 AMRQDAAALTRFF
-364 KWLEETLVESQ
+364 KWMEETLVESQ

-401 FVEESFGTIAG
+401 FTDESFGTIAG
-412 YQGNG
+412 YKGNG
-417 AIVHYA
+417 AIVHYS
-423 ATKEHCAEVKKE
+423 ATKENCAEVKPE

-460 GRIPEQAKLDYTYV
+460 GEIPMQAKLDYTYV

-504 QAGITFGH
+504 EAGITFGH

-542 GHIISD
+542 GHIVSD
-548 EPGIYRTGKWGIR
+548 EPGIYRTGQWGIR

-570 AKQTKATTTEDEW
+570 AKQTEATTTEDEW
-583 LTFETLTLCFYDTSL
+583 LTFETLTLCFYDTNL
-598 IEMSLMTEDEID
+598 IDMSLMTDKEIA
-610 WLNAYHVR
+610 WINAYHER
-618 VYKEVSP
+618 VYKETAP
-625 LLNEEEKH
+625 LLNPDEAK
-633 YLAKKCV
+633 YLARKC
-640 ALEI
+640 APIQR

>member
-1 MGACLYQN
+1 MN
-9 IFVILQQNL
+9 TI
-18 RNMDVR
+18 DK
-24 ERLAALRAQ
+24 LAALRQ
-33 MHEQGLAA
+33 LMREHGLAA
-41 YVVPGND
+41 YIVPGND

-63 WLSGFNGESGTMVVT
+63 WISGFNGESGTVVVT
-78 TDRALLWTD
+78 LDRALLWTD

-111 DCPSV
+111 DCPSIID
-116 VEWLKGE
+116 WL
-123 LKAESQEPRD
+123 AENVNGT
-133 ERFIGLN
+133 IGLN

-146 NDFKAWKE
+146 NDYIDWHTRLPRLC
-154 QFAEA
+154 
-159 GIGVKSVD
+159 SVD
-167 LIKPIWTEG
+167 LIRPLWQEG
-176 RPAIPSDKLY
+176 RPAIPQDKLY

-200 ISRMREILEAKGES
+200 LARMRLQMKKMKADAMI
-214 QKSKDYALIV
+214 I

-250 VVLEGDK
+250 IVLEHDS
-257 CTLFV
+257 CTLFIDAG
-262 NPEKIDSAAQNYLD
+262 KIDTVAQNYLD
-276 FNNIDVQPYEAVFDY
+276 FNSVSVLPYESVFDY
-291 IHGLRGTIFYDGA
+291 IRRLNGAILFDGSR
-304 KVNEALY
+304 VNEALY
-311 EAIDNGPSD
+311 EAISD
-320 QGPRTKAKNIQSPI
+320 QCTKINGKSPI
-334 LIDKAKKNAVEL
+334 LIDKAKKNSVEL

-351 AMRQDGAALTRFF
+351 AMRTDAVALTRFF
-364 KWLEETLVESQ
+364 KWLEQEAFADGKTQ
-375 KSKVERPLT
+375 T

-390 KLHAFRAMGEN
+390 KLHEFRALGEN

-412 YQGNG
+412 YKGNG

-423 ATKEHCAEVKKE
+423 ATKDNCAEVKPE

-460 GRIPEQAKLDYTYV
+460 GAIPEQAKRDYTYV
-474 LKGHIALQTA
+474 LKGHIALA
-484 RFPRGTRG
+484 AIRFPRGTRG

-532 TDNNPTPLEV
+532 TDNNPTPLEI
-542 GHIISD
+542 GHIVSD
-548 EPGIYRTGKWGIR
+548 EPGIYRTGEWGIR

-570 AKQTKATTTEDEW
+570 AEPTAATTTEDQW
-583 LTFETLTLCFYDTSL
+583 FAFEILTLCFYDTSL
-598 IEMSLMTEDEID
+598 IECSLMTQEEID
-610 WLNAYHVR
+610 WLNAYHRR
-618 VYKEVSP
+618 VYDEVSP
-625 LLNEEEKH
+625 LLNADEARWLE
-633 YLAKKCV
+633 AKCRP
-640 ALEI
+640 LNIRH

>member
-1 MGACLYQN
+1 MN
-9 IFVILQQNL
+9 TKEKI
-18 RNMDVR
+18 
-24 ERLAALRAQ
+24 AALRAL
-33 MHEQGLAA
+33 MLEHGLDA

-63 WLSGFNGESGTMVVT
+63 WLSGFNGESGTVVVT
-78 TDRALLWTD
+78 MDKALLWTD
-87 SRYYLQAGIELKDST
+87 SRYYLQAGIELEDSG

-111 DCPSV
+111 DCPSIV
-116 VEWLKGE
+116 DWLSE
-123 LKAESQEPRD
+123 NVQ
-133 ERFIGLN
+133 GLVGVN

-146 NDFKAWKE
+146 NDFADWSKKIAL
-154 QFAEA
+154 
-159 GIGVKSVD
+159 KSID
-167 LIKPIWTEG
+167 LIKPLWIEG
-176 RPAIPSDKLY
+176 RPAIPQDKLY
-186 PYSADFAGETVESK
+186 SYSEDFAGESVESK
-200 ISRMREILEAKGES
+200 LARMREQLAK
-214 QKSKDYALIV
+214 KKADAMII

-250 VVLEGDK
+250 VVLEADK

-262 NPEKIDSAAQNYLD
+262 DPNKIDSPAQNYLD
-276 FNNIDVQPYEAVFDY
+276 FNNIDIQPYEAVFDY
-291 IHGLRGTIFYDGA
+291 IASLSGTVLYDGA
-304 KVNEALY
+304 RVNEALY
-311 EAIDNGPSD
+311 EAIPEECKKIN
-320 QGPRTKAKNIQSPI
+320 AKSPI

-351 AMRQDGAALTRFF
+351 AMRQDAVALTRFF
-364 KWLEETLVESQ
+364 KWLEEKAFKHGET
-375 KSKVERPLT
+375 RT
-384 EWDLME
+384 EWELME
-390 KLHAFRAMGEN
+390 KLHEFRMMGEN

-423 ATKEHCAEVKKE
+423 ATKNNCAEVKPE

-460 GRIPEQAKLDYTYV
+460 GRIPQQAKLDYTYV
-474 LKGHIALQTA
+474 LKGHIALARA

-504 QAGITFGH
+504 EAGITFGH

-532 TDNNPTPLEV
+532 TDNNPTALEV

-548 EPGIYRTGKWGIR
+548 EPGIYRTDKWGIR

-570 AKQTKATTTEDEW
+570 AKPTKATTTEDEW
-583 LTFETLTLCFYDTSL
+583 LAFETLTLCFYDTQL

-610 WLNAYHVR
+610 WINAYHVR

-625 LLNEEEKH
+625 LLNDDEKS
-633 YLAKKCV
+633 YLAYKCQAIEV
-640 ALEI
+640 ES

>member
-1 MGACLYQN
+1 MTTIEKLS
-9 IFVILQQNL
+9 
-18 RNMDVR
+18 
-24 ERLAALRAQ
+24 ALRSL
-33 MHEQGLAA
+33 MREHNLVA

-63 WLSGFNGESGTMVVT
+63 WISGFNGESGTMVVT
-78 TDRALLWTD
+78 LDRALLWTD

-111 DCPSV
+111 DCPSI
-116 VEWLKGE
+116 VEWLQNE
-123 LKAESQEPRD
+123 LTAKSQEPRAKV
-133 ERFIGLN
+133 GVN

-146 NDFKAWKE
+146 NDYQEWKE
-154 QFAEA
+154 KLESFNFQLSSFN
-159 GIGVKSVD
+159 
-167 LIKPIWTEG
+167 LIEPLWIEN
-176 RPAIPSDKLY
+176 RPAIPADKLY

-200 ISRMREILEAKGES
+200 LTRMREQMAK
-214 QKSKDYALIV
+214 KKADAMII

-250 VVLEGDK
+250 VVLEADK

-262 NPEKIDSAAQNYLD
+262 DANKIDSPAQNYLD
-276 FNNIDVQPYEAVFDY
+276 FNDIKVLPYEAVFDY
-291 IHGLRGTIFYDGA
+291 IRSLSGTVLYDGTR
-304 KVNEALY
+304 VNEALF
-311 EAIDNGPSD
+311 EAIPATCKKVN
-320 QGPRTKAKNIQSPI
+320 TKSPI
-334 LIDKAKKNAVEL
+334 LIDKAKKNAVEI

-351 AMRQDGAALTRFF
+351 AMRQDAVALTRFF
-364 KWLEETLVESQ
+364 KWLEEEAFADAQTQ
-375 KSKVERPLT
+375 T
-384 EWDLME
+384 EWSLME
-390 KLHAFRAMGEN
+390 KLHEFRAMGEN
-401 FVEESFGTIAG
+401 YIEDSFGTIAG
-412 YQGNG
+412 YLGNG

-423 ATKEHCAEVKKE
+423 ATQDNCAIVKPE

-460 GRIPEQAKLDYTYV
+460 GRIPQQAKLDYTYV
-474 LKGHIALQTA
+474 LKGHIALQRA

-504 QAGITFGH
+504 EAGITYGH

-520 FLGCH
+520 FLSCH
-525 EGPQNVR
+525 EGPQNVS
-532 TDNNPTPLEV
+532 TDNNPTALEI

-583 LTFETLTLCFYDTSL
+583 FTFETLTLCFYDTSL
-598 IEMSLMTEDEID
+598 IDLSLMTEDEID

-618 VYKEVSP
+618 VYKETAP
-625 LLNEEEKH
+625 LLKADEAA
-633 YLAKKCV
+633 YLARKC
-640 ALEI
+640 ASIELE

>member
-1 MGACLYQN
+1 MQPQRFL
-9 IFVILQQNL
+9 IMTVL
-18 RNMDVR
+18 
-24 ERLAALRAQ
+24 ERLSALREL
-33 MHEQGLAA
+33 MRKNGLAA

-63 WLSGFNGESGTMVVT
+63 WISGFNGESGTIVVT
-78 TDRALLWTD
+78 LDKALLWTD

-116 VEWLKGE
+116 IDWLSENIQGVV
-123 LKAESQEPRD
+123 
-133 ERFIGLN
+133 GVN

-146 NDFKAWKE
+146 NDFADWKE
-154 QFAEA
+154 KAELRS
-159 GIGVKSVD
+159 ID
-167 LIKPIWTEG
+167 LIKPIWTED
-176 RPAIPSDKLY
+176 RPAIPQDKLY

-200 ISRMREILEAKGES
+200 LARMREQLAK
-214 QKSKDYALIV
+214 KKADALIV

-250 VVLEGDK
+250 VVLEADK

-262 NPEKIDSAAQNYLD
+262 DANKIDAPAQNYLD
-276 FNNIDVQPYEAVFDY
+276 FNNIDVKPYEAVFDY
-291 IHGLRGTIFYDGA
+291 IAGLSGTILYDGA
-304 KVNEALY
+304 RVNEALY
-311 EAIDNGPSD
+311 EAIPEGCKKIN
-320 QGPRTKAKNIQSPI
+320 AKSVI
-334 LIDKAKKNAVEL
+334 LIDKAKKNVVEL

-351 AMRQDGAALTRFF
+351 AMRQDAVALTRFF
-364 KWLEETLVESQ
+364 MWLEEEAFANGQTQ
-375 KSKVERPLT
+375 T
-384 EWDLME
+384 EWSLME
-390 KLHAFRAMGEN
+390 KLHEFRLKGEN

-412 YQGNG
+412 YLGNG

-423 ATKEHCAEVKKE
+423 ATKENCAEVKPQ

-460 GRIPEQAKLDYTYV
+460 GRIPQQAKLDYTYV
-474 LKGHIALQTA
+474 LKGHIALARA

-504 QAGITFGH
+504 EAGITYGH

-532 TDNNPTPLEV
+532 TDNNPTSLEV

-548 EPGIYRTGKWGIR
+548 EPGIYRTDMWGIR

-583 LTFETLTLCFYDTSL
+583 LAFETLTLCFYDTSL

-610 WLNAYHVR
+610 WINAYHVR

-625 LLNEEEKH
+625 LLNDEEKK
-633 YLAKKCV
+633 YLAYKC
-640 ALEI
+640 AAIEL

>member
-1 MGACLYQN
+1 MTVLDN
-9 IFVILQQNL
+9 
-18 RNMDVR
+18 
-24 ERLAALRAQ
+24 LAALR
-33 MHEQGLAA
+33 GLMRENGLSA

-63 WLSGFNGESGTMVVT
+63 WLSGFQGESGTVVVT
-78 TDRALLWTD
+78 MDRALLWTD
-87 SRYYLQAGIELKDST
+87 SRYYLQAGIELKGSS
-102 IELMRESDI
+102 IELMRESDV

-116 VEWLKGE
+116 VDWLSE
-123 LKAESQEPRD
+123 HVE
-133 ERFIGLN
+133 GLVGVN

-146 NDFKAWKE
+146 NDF
-154 QFAEA
+154 AEWSEK
-159 GIGVKSVD
+159 VSLKSID
-167 LIKPIWTEG
+167 LIKPLWTEG
-176 RPAIPSDKLY
+176 RPAIPADKLY

-200 ISRMREILEAKGES
+200 IVRMREQLAK
-214 QKSKDYALIV
+214 KKANAMIV

-250 VVLEGDK
+250 LVLEADK

-262 NPEKIDSAAQNYLD
+262 DQAKLDSAAQNYLD
-276 FNNIDVQPYEAVFDY
+276 FNRIDVQPYEAVFDY
-291 IHGLRGTIFYDGA
+291 IRSLNGMVLYDGA
-304 KVNEALY
+304 KVNEALF
-311 EAIDNGPSD
+311 EAIPEGCKKIN
-320 QGPRTKAKNIQSPI
+320 TKSPI
-334 LIDKAKKNAVEL
+334 LVDKAKKNAVEL

-351 AMRQDGAALTRFF
+351 AMRQDAAALTRFF
-364 KWLEETLVESQ
+364 KWLEEEAFANGQTQ
-375 KSKVERPLT
+375 T
-384 EWDLME
+384 EWNLME
-390 KLHAFRAMGEN
+390 KLHEFRAKGEN

-412 YQGNG
+412 YKGNG

-423 ATKEHCAEVKKE
+423 ATKENCAEVKPE

-460 GRIPEQAKLDYTYV
+460 GRIPQQAKLDYTYV
-474 LKGHIALQTA
+474 LKGHIALQRA
-484 RFPRGTRG
+484 RFPKGTRG

-504 QAGITFGH
+504 EAGITFGH

-532 TDNNPTPLEV
+532 TDNNPTALEV

-548 EPGIYRTGKWGIR
+548 EPGIYRTGQWGIR

-583 LTFETLTLCFYDTSL
+583 LTFETLTLCFYDTNL

-625 LLNEEEKH
+625 LLNEAERA
-633 YLAKKCV
+633 YLAKKC
-640 ALEI
+640 AAIEI

>member
-1 MGACLYQN
+1 MCKKLCNFAQ
-9 IFVILQQNL
+9 IFGKIMNTIEKL
-18 RNMDVR
+18 D
-24 ERLAALRAQ
+24 ALRAL
-33 MHEQGLAA
+33 MRKNNLVA

-63 WLSGFNGESGTMVVT
+63 WLSGFNGESGTVVVT
-78 TDRALLWTD
+78 LDKAFLWTD

-116 VEWLKGE
+116 VEWI
-123 LKAESQEPRD
+123 S
-133 ERFIGLN
+133 GLGVSGLEVGVN

-154 QFAEA
+154 ALAEA
-159 GIGVKSVD
+159 GVGIKSID
-167 LIKPIWTEG
+167 LIKPLWKEG
-176 RPAIPSDKLY
+176 RPAIPQDKFY

-200 ISRMREILEAKGES
+200 LSRIRGLVDERIRGTKP
-214 QKSKDYALIV
+214 YALII

-250 VVLEGDK
+250 VVLEADK

-262 NPEKIDSAAQNYLD
+262 NPEKIDSPAQNYLD
-276 FNNIDVQPYEAVFDY
+276 FNNIDVKPYEAVFDY
-291 IHGLRGTIFYDGA
+291 IRSLSGTVLFDGA
-304 KVNEALY
+304 RVNEALY
-311 EAIDNGPSD
+311 EAIPAICKKIN
-320 QGPRTKAKNIQSPI
+320 AKSPI

-351 AMRQDGAALTRFF
+351 AMRQDAVALTRFF
-364 KWLEETLVESQ
+364 KWLEEEAFANGKTQ
-375 KSKVERPLT
+375 T
-384 EWDLME
+384 EWSLME
-390 KLHAFRAMGEN
+390 KLHEFRLMGEN

-423 ATKEHCAEVKKE
+423 ATKDNCATVQPS

-460 GRIPEQAKLDYTYV
+460 GRIPQQAKLDYTYV
-474 LKGHIALQTA
+474 LKGHIALARA

-497 LAKQYMW
+497 LAKQFMW
-504 QAGITFGH
+504 EAGITFGH

-532 TDNNPTPLEV
+532 TDNNPTALEI
-542 GHIISD
+542 GHIVSD

-570 AKQTKATTTEDEW
+570 AKQTKETTTEDEW
-583 LTFETLTLCFYDTSL
+583 LQFETLTLCFYDTQL
-598 IEMSLMTEDEID
+598 IERSLMTDDEID

-618 VYKEVSP
+618 VYKEVAP
-625 LLNEEEKH
+625 LLNADEAKF
-633 YLAKKCV
+633 LARKC
-640 ALEI
+640 ASLE

>member
-1 MGACLYQN
+1 MQPQRFL
-9 IFVILQQNL
+9 IMTVL
-18 RNMDVR
+18 
-24 ERLAALRAQ
+24 ERLSALREL
-33 MHEQGLAA
+33 MRKNGLAA

-63 WLSGFNGESGTMVVT
+63 WISGFNGESGTMVVT
-78 TDRALLWTD
+78 LDKALLWTD

-116 VEWLKGE
+116 IDWLSENIQGT
-123 LKAESQEPRD
+123 
-133 ERFIGLN
+133 IGVN

-146 NDFKAWKE
+146 NDFADWKE
-154 QFAEA
+154 KAELRS
-159 GIGVKSVD
+159 ID
-167 LIKPIWTEG
+167 LTKPIWTED
-176 RPAIPSDKLY
+176 RPAIPQDKLY

-200 ISRMREILEAKGES
+200 LARMREQLAK
-214 QKSKDYALIV
+214 KKADALIV

-250 VVLEGDK
+250 VVLEADK

-262 NPEKIDSAAQNYLD
+262 DANKIDSPAQNYLD
-276 FNNIDVQPYEAVFDY
+276 FNNIDVKPYEAVFSY
-291 IHGLRGTIFYDGA
+291 ISSLSGTILYDGA
-304 KVNEALY
+304 RVNEALY
-311 EAIDNGPSD
+311 EAIPEGCKKIN
-320 QGPRTKAKNIQSPI
+320 AKSPI

-351 AMRQDGAALTRFF
+351 AMRQDAVALTRFF
-364 KWLEETLVESQ
+364 MWLEEEAFANGQTQ
-375 KSKVERPLT
+375 T
-384 EWDLME
+384 EWSLME
-390 KLHAFRAMGEN
+390 KLHEFRLKGEN

-412 YQGNG
+412 YLGNG

-423 ATKEHCAEVKKE
+423 ATKDNCAEVKPQ

-460 GRIPEQAKLDYTYV
+460 GRIPQQAKLDYTYV
-474 LKGHIALQTA
+474 LKGHIALARA

-504 QAGITFGH
+504 EAGITFGH

-532 TDNNPTPLEV
+532 TDNNPTALEV

-548 EPGIYRTGKWGIR
+548 EPGIYRTDMWGIR

-583 LTFETLTLCFYDTSL
+583 LAFETLTLCFYDTSL

-610 WLNAYHVR
+610 WINAYHVR

-625 LLNEEEKH
+625 LLNDEEKK
-633 YLAKKCV
+633 YLAYKCA
-640 ALEI
+640 ALGD

>member
-1 MGACLYQN
+1 MTVL
-9 IFVILQQNL
+9 
-18 RNMDVR
+18 
-24 ERLAALRAQ
+24 ERLAALRYL
-33 MHEQGLAA
+33 MRKNGLAA

-78 TDRALLWTD
+78 LDRAFLWTD

-116 VEWLKGE
+116 INWLADNIHGVV
-123 LKAESQEPRD
+123 
-133 ERFIGLN
+133 GVN

-146 NDFKAWKE
+146 NDFADWKAKIE
-154 QFAEA
+154 L
-159 GIGVKSVD
+159 KSID
-167 LIKPIWTEG
+167 LIKPLWTEG
-176 RPAIPSDKLY
+176 RPAIPQDKLY

-200 ISRMREILEAKGES
+200 LSRMREQLAKRKADT
-214 QKSKDYALIV
+214 QII

-250 VVLEGDK
+250 VVLEADK

-262 NPEKIDSAAQNYLD
+262 DAAKINSPAQNYLD
-276 FNNIDVQPYEAVFDY
+276 FNNIDIRPYETVFDY
-291 IHGLRGTIFYDGA
+291 IRGLKGTVLFDGA
-304 KVNEALY
+304 RVNEALF
-311 EAIDNGPSD
+311 EAIPDACKKINE
-320 QGPRTKAKNIQSPI
+320 KSPI
-334 LIDKAKKNAVEL
+334 LIDKARKNAVEL

-351 AMRQDGAALTRFF
+351 AMRQDSAALTRFF
-364 KWLEETLVESQ
+364 KWLEEEAFSGQHSVIS
-375 KSKVERPLT
+375 

-390 KLHAFRAMGEN
+390 KMHEFRLMGEN

-423 ATKEHCAEVKKE
+423 ATRDNCATVKPE

-460 GRIPEQAKLDYTYV
+460 GPIPQQAKLDYTYV
-474 LKGHIALQTA
+474 LKGHIALQTI

-548 EPGIYRTGKWGIR
+548 EPGIYRTGEWGIR

-570 AKQTKATTTEDEW
+570 AEQTNATTTEDQW

-598 IEMSLMTEDEID
+598 IEWSLMTPEEIA
-610 WLNAYHVR
+610 WLNAYHAR
-618 VYKEVSP
+618 VYKETAP
-625 LLNEEEKH
+625 LLNAEEAAF
-633 YLAKKCV
+633 LARKC
-640 ALEI
+640 AAIELKFTK

>member
-1 MGACLYQN
+1 MTTN
-9 IFVILQQNL
+9 DKI
-18 RNMDVR
+18 
-24 ERLAALRAQ
+24 AALRQKMREA
-33 MHEQGLAA
+33 GLQA

-78 TDRALLWTD
+78 LDKALLWTD
-87 SRYYLQAGIELKDST
+87 SRYYLQASIELKDS
-102 IELMRESDI
+102 EVGLMRESDI

-116 VEWLKGE
+116 IDWLSENVHGTV
-123 LKAESQEPRD
+123 
-133 ERFIGLN
+133 GVN

-146 NDFKAWKE
+146 NDFADWRAKAE
-154 QFAEA
+154 L
-159 GIGVKSVD
+159 KSVD
-167 LIKPIWTEG
+167 LIKPLWTEG
-176 RPAIPSDKLY
+176 RPAIPQDKLY

-200 ISRMREILEAKGES
+200 LARMRETVES
-214 QKSKDYALIV
+214 RKTIDKRQWALII

-250 VVLEGDK
+250 VILEADK

-262 NPEKIDSAAQNYLD
+262 AANKIDSAAQNYLD

-291 IHGLRGTIFYDGA
+291 IKGLKGTVLYDGA

-311 EAIDNGPSD
+311 EAIPADCKKIN
-320 QGPRTKAKNIQSPI
+320 AKSPI

-351 AMRQDGAALTRFF
+351 AMKQDAAALTRFF
-364 KWLEETLVESQ
+364 KWLEEEAFQNGRTQ
-375 KSKVERPLT
+375 T
-384 EWDLME
+384 EWSLME
-390 KLHAFRAMGEN
+390 KLHEFRMMGEN

-412 YQGNG
+412 YLGNG

-423 ATKEHCAEVKKE
+423 ATKDNCATVKPE

-460 GRIPEQAKLDYTYV
+460 GRIPQQAKLDYTYV
-474 LKGHIALQTA
+474 LKGHIALARA

-504 QAGITFGH
+504 EAGITYGH

-532 TDNNPTPLEV
+532 TDNNPTPLQV
-542 GHIISD
+542 GHIVSD

-583 LTFETLTLCFYDTSL
+583 LAFETLTLCFYDTNL

-618 VYKEVSP
+618 VYKETAP
-625 LLNEEEKH
+625 LLNADEAKF
-633 YLAKKCV
+633 LARKCAAIEV
-640 ALEI
+640 

>member
-1 MGACLYQN
+1 MN
-9 IFVILQQNL
+9 
-18 RNMDVR
+18 VR
-24 ERLAALRAQ
+24 ERIEALREA
-33 MHEQGLAA
+33 MRKEGLAA

-48 PHASEYMASHWCEMQ
+48 PHASEYMASHWFEMQ
-63 WLSGFNGESGTMVVT
+63 WLSGFNGESGTVVVT
-78 TDRALLWTD
+78 LDKALLWTD
-87 SRYYLQAGIELKDST
+87 SRYYLQAGIELEGSG
-102 IELMRESDI
+102 IELMRESDV
-111 DCPSV
+111 DCPSITDYICD
-116 VEWLKGE
+116 E
-123 LKAESQEPRD
+123 LKIKNAKLK
-133 ERFIGLN
+133 IGVN

-146 NDFKAWKE
+146 NDYKEWKE
-154 QFAEA
+154 KLAEA
-159 GIGVKSVD
+159 GMELKSVD
-167 LIKPIWTEG
+167 LIKPLWTEG
-176 RPAIPSDKLY
+176 RPAIPQDKLY

-200 ISRMREILEAKGES
+200 LARMREKLA
-214 QKSKDYALIV
+214 ALHGDSMII

-250 VVLEGDK
+250 VVLEADK

-262 NPEKIDSAAQNYLD
+262 DPNKIDSPAQNYLD

-291 IHGLRGTIFYDGA
+291 IRSLSGAVLYDGA
-304 KVNEALY
+304 RVNEALF
-311 EAIDNGPSD
+311 EAIPEGCKKIN
-320 QGPRTKAKNIQSPI
+320 TKSPI

-351 AMRQDGAALTRFF
+351 AMRQDAVALTRFF
-364 KWLEETLVESQ
+364 KWLDEEAFQTPQ
-375 KSKVERPLT
+375 T
-384 EWDLME
+384 EWTLME
-390 KLHAFRAMGEN
+390 KLHEFRAMGEN

-412 YQGNG
+412 YLGNG

-423 ATKEHCAEVKKE
+423 ATKDHCAEVKPE

-460 GRIPEQAKLDYTYV
+460 GRIPQQAKLDYTYV
-474 LKGHIALQTA
+474 LKGHIALARA

-497 LAKQYMW
+497 LAKQFMW
-504 QAGITFGH
+504 AAGVTYGH

-532 TDNNPTPLEV
+532 TDNNPTALEI

-561 TENLITVIP
+561 TENLITVVP
-570 AKQTKATTTEDEW
+570 VKQTKETTTEDEW
-583 LTFETLTLCFYDTSL
+583 LQFETLTLCFYDTSL
-598 IEMSLMTEDEID
+598 IEMSLMTEEEID
-610 WLNAYHVR
+610 WINAYHVR

-625 LLNEEEKH
+625 LLNDEEKS
-633 YLAKKCV
+633 YLAYKCA

>member
-1 MGACLYQN
+1 MTVL
-9 IFVILQQNL
+9 
-18 RNMDVR
+18 
-24 ERLAALRAQ
+24 ERLGALRAQ
-33 MHEQGLAA
+33 MKAQGLAA

-63 WLSGFNGESGTMVVT
+63 WISGFNGESGTMVVT
-78 TDRALLWTD
+78 MDRALLWTD
-87 SRYYLQAGIELKDST
+87 SRYYLQAGIELKDTT

-111 DCPSV
+111 DCPKIT
-116 VEWLKGE
+116 EWLCENAQGAK
-123 LKAESQEPRD
+123 
-133 ERFIGLN
+133 IGIN

-146 NDFKAWKE
+146 NDFAEWKE
-154 QFAEA
+154 QFADA
-159 GIGVKSVD
+159 GIEIRSVD

-186 PYSADFAGETVESK
+186 PYSEDFAGESVESK
-200 ISRMREILEAKGES
+200 LVRMREQLAK
-214 QKSKDYALIV
+214 KKANAMII
-224 SALDEIAWLL
+224 SALDEIAWML

-250 VVLEGDK
+250 VVLEADK

-262 NPEKIDSAAQNYLD
+262 DAAKIDTVAQNYLD
-276 FNNIDVQPYEAVFDY
+276 FNNIDVLPYEAVFDY
-291 IHGLRGTIFYDGA
+291 IRSLSGAVLYDGA
-304 KVNEALY
+304 RVNEALF
-311 EAIDNGPSD
+311 EAIPEGC
-320 QGPRTKAKNIQSPI
+320 KALNAKSPI

-351 AMRQDGAALTRFF
+351 AMRQDAAALTRFF
-364 KWLEETLVESQ
+364 KWLEEEAFANGQTQ
-375 KSKVERPLT
+375 T
-384 EWDLME
+384 EWTLME
-390 KLHAFRAMGEN
+390 KLHEFRAKGEN

-423 ATKEHCAEVKKE
+423 ATKDNCAEVKPE

-460 GRIPEQAKLDYTYV
+460 GRIPQQAKDDYTYV
-474 LKGHIALQTA
+474 LKGHIALQRA

-504 QAGITFGH
+504 EAGITFGH

-532 TDNNPTPLEV
+532 TDNNPTALEV

-570 AKQTKATTTEDEW
+570 AKQTKVTTTEDEW
-583 LTFETLTLCFYDTSL
+583 LTFETLTLCFYDTNL

-618 VYKEVSP
+618 VYKEVAP
-625 LLNEEEKH
+625 LLNADEAK
-633 YLAKKCV
+633 YLARKCA
-640 ALEI
+640 ALEL

>member
-1 MGACLYQN
+1 MNVL
-9 IFVILQQNL
+9 
-18 RNMDVR
+18 
-24 ERLAALRAQ
+24 ERLAALRAA
-33 MHEQGLAA
+33 MKEANVTV

-63 WLSGFNGESGTMVVT
+63 WLSGFNGEAGTMVVT
-78 TDRALLWTD
+78 TDKALLWTD

-111 DCPSV
+111 DCPSI
-116 VEWLKGE
+116 VEWLTKNVQG
-123 LKAESQEPRD
+123 AV
-133 ERFIGLN
+133 GLN

-146 NDFKAWKE
+146 NDFAEWKE
-154 QFAEA
+154 QLAA
-159 GIGVKSVD
+159 ANLSIKSVD

-200 ISRMREILEAKGES
+200 LARMREIVN
-214 QKSKDYALIV
+214 SKASDSKWALII

-250 VVLEGDK
+250 VVLEDDK

-262 NPEKIDSAAQNYLD
+262 DANKVDTVAQNYLD
-276 FNNIDVQPYEAVFDY
+276 FNNIDVKPYETVFDY
-291 IHGLRGTIFYDGA
+291 IAGLSGTVIYDGA
-304 KVNEALY
+304 RVNEALI
-311 EAIDNGPSD
+311 EAIPETCQKRN
-320 QGPRTKAKNIQSPI
+320 TKSPV

-351 AMRQDGAALTRFF
+351 AMRQDAAALTRFF
-364 KWLEETLVESQ
+364 KWMEETLVESQ

-401 FVEESFGTIAG
+401 FTDESFGTIAG
-412 YQGNG
+412 YKGNG

-423 ATKEHCAEVKKE
+423 ATKENCAVVHPE

-460 GRIPEQAKLDYTYV
+460 GEIPTQAKLDYTYV

-504 QAGITFGH
+504 EAGITFGH

-542 GHIISD
+542 GHIVSD
-548 EPGIYRTGKWGIR
+548 EPGIYRTGQWGIR

-570 AKQTKATTTEDEW
+570 AKQTEATTTEDEW
-583 LTFETLTLCFYDTSL
+583 LTFKTLTLCFYDTNL
-598 IEMSLMTEDEID
+598 IDMSLMTDKEIA
-610 WLNAYHVR
+610 WINAYHER
-618 VYKEVSP
+618 VYKETAP
-625 LLNEEEKH
+625 LLNPDEAK
-633 YLAKKCV
+633 YLARKC
-640 ALEI
+640 APIQR

>member
-1 MGACLYQN
+1 MK
-9 IFVILQQNL
+9 
-18 RNMDVR
+18 VR
-24 ERLAALRAQ
+24 EKIESLRAA
-33 MHEQGLAA
+33 MRVNGLSA

-63 WLSGFNGESGTMVVT
+63 WLSGFNGESGTVVVT
-78 TDRALLWTD
+78 FDKALLWTD
-87 SRYYLQAGIELKDST
+87 SRYYLQAGIELEDSG
-102 IELMRESDI
+102 IELMRESDV
-111 DCPSV
+111 DCPSI
-116 VEWLKGE
+116 VEWLTVNCSG
-123 LKAESQEPRD
+123 LTV
-133 ERFIGLN
+133 GLN

-146 NDFKAWKE
+146 NDFQAWKG
-154 QFAEA
+154 QLADA
-159 GIGVKSVD
+159 GVEIKSID
-167 LIKPIWTEG
+167 LIKPLWTDG
-176 RPAIPSDKLY
+176 RPAIPQDKLY

-200 ISRMREILEAKGES
+200 LSRMREIVNR
-214 QKSKDYALIV
+214 KSSNRKWALII

-250 VVLEGDK
+250 VVLEADK

-262 NPEKIDSAAQNYLD
+262 DANKIDSAAQNYLD
-276 FNNIDVQPYEAVFDY
+276 FNNIDIQPYEAVFDY
-291 IHGLRGTIFYDGA
+291 IKSLSGTVFYDGA
-304 KVNEALY
+304 RVNEALY
-311 EAIDNGPSD
+311 EAIRSQESGV
-320 QGPRTKAKNIQSPI
+320 KAKDIKSPI

-364 KWLEETLVESQ
+364 KWLEEEAFADRSGSGAQTAS
-375 KSKVERPLT
+375 LT

-390 KLHAFRAMGEN
+390 KLHEFRAMGEN

-423 ATKEHCAEVKKE
+423 ATKDNCAEVKPE

-460 GRIPEQAKLDYTYV
+460 GRKPEQAKRDYTYV
-474 LKGHIALQTA
+474 LKGHIALARA

-504 QAGITFGH
+504 EAGITFGH

-532 TDNNPTPLEV
+532 TYNNPTPLEV

-548 EPGIYRTGKWGIR
+548 EPGIYRTDKWGIR

-570 AKQTKATTTEDEW
+570 AKQTNETTTEDEW
-583 LTFETLTLCFYDTSL
+583 LAFETLTLCFYDTSL
-598 IEMSLMTEDEID
+598 IEMSLMTDDEID
-610 WLNAYHVR
+610 WINAYHVR
-618 VYKEVSP
+618 VYKEISP
-625 LLNEEEKH
+625 LLNDEEIS
-633 YLAKKCV
+633 YLAYKC
-640 ALEI
+640 AAIER

>member
-1 MGACLYQN
+1 MNVL
-9 IFVILQQNL
+9 
-18 RNMDVR
+18 D
-24 ERLAALRAQ
+24 RLAALRAA
-33 MHEQGLAA
+33 MKEAKVAA

-78 TDRALLWTD
+78 TDKALLWTD

-116 VEWLKGE
+116 VDWL
-123 LKAESQEPRD
+123 AENVQ
-133 ERFIGLN
+133 GLVGVN

-146 NDFKAWKE
+146 NDFSAWNEKI
-154 QFAEA
+154 AL
-159 GIGVKSVD
+159 KSVD
-167 LIKPIWTEG
+167 LIKPLWIEG
-176 RPAIPSDKLY
+176 RPAIPADKLY
-186 PYSADFAGETVESK
+186 PYSADFAGESVESK
-200 ISRMREILEAKGES
+200 LARMREKLV
-214 QKSKDYALIV
+214 ALHGDAIIV

-250 VVLEGDK
+250 VVLEADK

-262 NPEKIDSAAQNYLD
+262 DANKIDTVARNYLD
-276 FNNIDVQPYEAVFDY
+276 FNNIDVQPYEAVFEY
-291 IHGLRGTIFYDGA
+291 IARLSGTVIYDGA
-304 KVNEALY
+304 RVNEALF
-311 EAIDNGPSD
+311 EAIPAGCKKIN
-320 QGPRTKAKNIQSPI
+320 TKSPI
-334 LIDKAKKNAVEL
+334 LIDKAHKNAVEL

-351 AMRQDGAALTRFF
+351 AMRQDAAALTRFF
-364 KWLEETLVESQ
+364 KWLEEEAFANGKTQ
-375 KSKVERPLT
+375 T

-390 KLHAFRAMGEN
+390 KLHAFRDMGEN

-412 YQGNG
+412 YKGNG

-423 ATKEHCAEVKKE
+423 ATKENCAEVKPE

-460 GRIPEQAKLDYTYV
+460 GEIPTQAKLDYTYV

-497 LAKQYMW
+497 LAKQFMW
-504 QAGITFGH
+504 EAGITFGH

-542 GHIISD
+542 GHIVSD
-548 EPGIYRTGKWGIR
+548 EPGIYRTGQWGIR

-570 AKQTKATTTEDEW
+570 AKQTEATTTEDEW
-583 LTFETLTLCFYDTSL
+583 QTFETLTLCFYDTNL
-598 IEMSLMTEDEID
+598 IDMSLMTDKEIA
-610 WLNAYHVR
+610 WINAYHER
-618 VYKEVSP
+618 VYKETAP
-625 LLNEEEKH
+625 LLNAEEAA
-633 YLAKKCV
+633 YLARKC
-640 ALEI
+640 APIQL